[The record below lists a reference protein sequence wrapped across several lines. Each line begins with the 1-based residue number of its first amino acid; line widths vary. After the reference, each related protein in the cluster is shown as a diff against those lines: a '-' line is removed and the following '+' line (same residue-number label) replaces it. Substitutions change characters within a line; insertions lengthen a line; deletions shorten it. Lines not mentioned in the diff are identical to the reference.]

1 METTRPKVI
10 PDDRYV
16 SLDFDTNNSNSLQAA
31 LVDINTAS
39 AIRQVDGFV
48 NSKGFKKLFTESD
61 DRVLITRR
69 INNYIRRAK
78 GKKIAPRDTWD
89 SVNKVTN
96 FITSIGVGKA
106 LGGLNQAVMQ
116 TVPVI
121 ANTVINAGR
130 FITVNSEMN
139 DWINKTG
146 APISNRGLESQS
158 TVESIDSRIDKKG
171 ETFDNAL
178 KNVAKLNQ
186 WYLKQFLSKPD
197 VWVARSSF
205 ISYYLQDLKNRGI
218 STDIDWTT
226 HEADMD
232 AVNYAQMM
240 VDRQQNISDPM
251 LAGEFLASE
260 DSFRKIARK
269 VVLPFASF
277 ILNQKARMYNDIT
290 TLYSKTS
297 TTEDKITAARSLGGL
312 SVELATYQLI
322 GFGIRRLY
330 DIIAA
335 SLMGDDEDEEAKK
348 KKMIN
353 ATKYPIKSIVNDI
366 VSPLPITDDLV
377 TYGLN
382 KALAEIPMLD
392 EADIKKAVEDKNK
405 ALVLNGKEEMNDRE
419 KEAFIEN
426 LKKESEYQVFTDD
439 FAGRKYGMIGIA
451 GDTYKELIDISKLAT
466 TGEFEDE
473 YQGRVTKKYLNE
485 KDRKI
490 VGYTIAPMVLYSMGV
505 LPKDVG
511 QISRNVVN
519 RVKKRGITENQ
530 YNRITDVEKEIGRKV
545 SGWESDL
552 IKQKKE
558 ASTAIDEL
566 DFIDRN
572 GGLTESQGKEY
583 VKLLKTI
590 SQPTLSDID
599 RIKAGQT
606 ANQILK

>member
-1 METTRPKVI
+1 M
-10 PDDRYV
+10 
-16 SLDFDTNNSNSLQAA
+16 
-31 LVDINTAS
+31 
-39 AIRQVDGFV
+39 
-48 NSKGFKKLFTESD
+48 
-61 DRVLITRR
+61 
-69 INNYIRRAK
+69 
-78 GKKIAPRDTWD
+78 
-89 SVNKVTN
+89 
-96 FITSIGVGKA
+96 
-106 LGGLNQAVMQ
+106 
-116 TVPVI
+116 
-121 ANTVINAGR
+121 
-130 FITVNSEMN
+130 
-139 DWINKTG
+139 
-146 APISNRGLESQS
+146 
-158 TVESIDSRIDKKG
+158 
-171 ETFDNAL
+171 
-178 KNVAKLNQ
+178 
-186 WYLKQFLSKPD
+186 
-197 VWVARSSF
+197 
-205 ISYYLQDLKNRGI
+205 SYYLQDLKNRGI

-260 DSFRKIARK
+260 DAFRKIARK
-269 VVLPFASF
+269 VVLFFASF
-277 ILNQKARMYNDIT
+277 VLNQKARMYNDIT
-290 TLYSKTS
+290 TLYSNTS
-297 TTEDKITAARSLGGL
+297 TNEDKIIAARSLGGL
-312 SVELATYQLI
+312 SVELLKYQLL
-322 GFGIRRLY
+322 GFTIRRLY
-330 DIIAA
+330 DIISAA
-335 SLMGDDEDEEAKK
+335 LIGDEDDEETKK

-366 VSPLPITDDLV
+366 ISPLPMTDDLV

-566 DFIDRN
+566 EFINRN

-606 ANQILK
+606 ADQILK